1 MLKGLAQVVMRGR
14 FQALLV
20 TVAGAGSMMFC
31 WISAA
36 VLALVTLRKGAGSG
50 A

>member
-1 MLKGLAQVVMRGR
+1 MHGLANFVMRGR
-14 FQALLV
+14 WQALLV
-20 TVAGAGSMMFC
+20 TVAGAGSLMFC

-36 VLALVTLRKGAGSG
+36 VVALVTLRKGAGAG